1 MHRFSLAALAA
12 AALFAAVLVGGG
24 SAGTSQKP
32 KTGGTVVFG
41 AEQEPPCMNTILAG
55 CNNTWTSW
63 TVFTS
68 LRGLYKQLPNFS
80 FVPDLAAGPAK
91 IVDKSPFTLQVTI
104 RKNATWNDG
113 VPVTAKDFIMRWKTT
128 VDPKVDMASRSGWDS
143 IGKVIGRGKTFKI
156 VFKKPYAPWQVVP
169 FGDALLPAHAL
180 QGADMN
186 TVWNNA
192 IVNPKNN
199 KPIGNGPFIFSNY
212 TKGQSITMTRNPKWW
227 GPHKPYLDKVVF
239 VFRTNTDTEIQAIR
253 GGEVDVIYPQP
264 QLQLADLKGQ
274 SGLKVESNAGTTLE
288 HIDYNQQLKGG
299 MPLLRAPWFRQALSY
314 SVDRTGMVKQLFKT
328 LNPKLTPLENLTY
341 ANSQKG
347 LYVPHFS
354 QYKYSPAKVTQIMQ
368 KHGCSKG
375 GDGIW
380 SCGGVKASIK
390 FGTTTGNRL
399 RELALEIM
407 QAQAKNAGIQFIPDS
422 EPSRLFFP
430 RVSDGNYQLAL
441 FAWVGSGDPQG
452 QVDIYGCGGESNWKG
467 YCSNKVTKLFRDS
480 DAELDPKKRVA
491 LVNTADRIMALNVPT
506 LPLYQKPTYLVYK
519 TRVHGIRDNPTV
531 QGPTDN
537 MEDWWVG

>member
-1 MHRFSLAALAA
+1 MRRFTLTAMAVVGLVAMV
-12 AALFAAVLVGGG
+12 FAAGG
-24 SAGTSQKP
+24 SAGTSQTP
-32 KTGGTVVFG
+32 KRGGTVVFG

-63 TVFTS
+63 TAFTS
-68 LRGLYKQLPNFS
+68 LRGLYIQKPDFTL
-80 FVPDLAAGPAK
+80 VPDIAAGPAK
-91 IVDKSPFTLQVTI
+91 VIDKSPFTLQVSI
-104 RKNATWNDG
+104 KKNAVWNDG
-113 VPVTAKDFIMRWKTT
+113 TPITAKDFIMRWKTT

-143 IGKVIGRGKTFKI
+143 IARVIGRGKTFK
-156 VFKKPYAPWQVVP
+156 VVYKKPFAPWAVQ
-169 FGDALLPAHAL
+169 FTDSLLPAHAL

-192 IVNPKNN
+192 IVNPKTN

-227 GPHKPYLDKVVF
+227 GPHAPYLDKVVF

-274 SGLKVESNAGTTLE
+274 AGLKVESNAGTTLE
-288 HIDYNQQLKGG
+288 HIDFNQQLKGG
-299 MPLLRAPWFRQALSY
+299 MPLLRAPWFRQAVSY
-314 SVDRTGMVKQLFKT
+314 SIDRTAMVKQLFKT
-328 LNPKLTPLENLTY
+328 LNPKLTPLQNLTY
-341 ANSQKG
+341 GNSQKG
-347 LYVPHFS
+347 LYKPHFS
-354 QYKYSPAKVTQIMQ
+354 AYKYSPAKVTQIMQ
-368 KHGCSKG
+368 KHGCTKG
-375 GDGIW
+375 SDGIW
-380 SCGGVKASIK
+380 SCGGVKAAIK
-390 FGTTTGNRL
+390 FGTTSGNRL

-430 RVSDGNYQLAL
+430 RVSDGNYQMAL
-441 FAWVGSGDPQG
+441 FAWVGSGDPAG

-467 YCSNKVTKLFRDS
+467 YCSNKVTKLLRDG
-480 DAELDPKKRVA
+480 DAELDPTRRAA
-491 LVNTADRIMALNVPT
+491 LVNTADAIMALNVPT

-519 TRVHGIRDNPTV
+519 TKVHNIRDNPTV

>member
-1 MHRFSLAALAA
+1 MRRFTLTALAVVGLVA
-12 AALFAAVLVGGG
+12 MVFAAGG
-24 SAGTSQKP
+24 SAGTSQTP
-32 KTGGTVVFG
+32 KKGGTVVFG

-55 CNNTWTSW
+55 CNNTWTTW
-63 TVFTS
+63 TAFTS
-68 LRGLYKQLPNFS
+68 LRGLYIQKPDFTI
-80 FVPDLAAGPAK
+80 VPDIAAGPAK
-91 IVDKSPFTLQVTI
+91 VIDKSPFTLQVSI
-104 RKNATWNDG
+104 KKNAVWNDG
-113 VPVTAKDFIMRWKTT
+113 TPITAKDFIMRWKTT

-143 IGKVIGRGKTFKI
+143 IARVIGTGKTFK
-156 VFKKPYAPWQVVP
+156 VVYKKPFAPWAVQ
-169 FGDALLPAHAL
+169 FTDSLLPAHAL

-192 IVNPKNN
+192 IVNPKTN

-227 GPHKPYLDKVVF
+227 GPHAPYLDKVVF

-288 HIDYNQQLKGG
+288 HIDFNSQLKGG
-299 MPLLRAPWFRQALSY
+299 MPLLRAPWFRQAISY
-314 SVDRTGMVKQLFKT
+314 SIDRTAMVKQLFKT
-328 LNPKLTPLENLTY
+328 LNPKLTPLQNLTY
-341 ANSQKG
+341 GNSQKG
-347 LYVPHFS
+347 LYVPHF
-354 QYKYSPAKVTQIMQ
+354 QTYTYSPAKVTQIMQ
-368 KHGCSKG
+368 KHGCTKG
-375 GDGIW
+375 SDGIW
-380 SCGGVKASIK
+380 SCGGVKAAIK
-390 FGTTTGNRL
+390 FGTTSGNRL

-430 RVSDGNYQLAL
+430 RVSDGNYQMAL
-441 FAWVGSGDPQG
+441 FAWVGSGDPAG

-467 YCSNKVTKLFRDS
+467 YCSNKVTKLLRDG
-480 DAELDPKKRVA
+480 DAELDPQRRVA
-491 LVNTADRIMALNVPT
+491 LVNTADKIMALNVPT
-506 LPLYQKPTYLVYK
+506 LPLYQKPTYLVSK
-519 TRVHGIRDNPTV
+519 TKVHNIRDNPTV

-537 MEDWWVG
+537 MEDWWVS